1 MDLSISRNR
10 RTHVQHRAGRFL
22 RRAATYIILST
33 PLCGRASWTK
43 NYVAHHGKRKVKRS
57 VRTAASYFSFLRP
70 RKRSKRRI
78 TLIERKTSSTSTD
91 FSIVVPLLAPSLFL
105 FLSLFSPVQ
114 SARSSRRDSI
124 IAALSRLYS
133 TRPHSIVK
141 RESPNDPRRIMR
153 FIILM
158 WQPAKQDFND
168 TRAVNSGSLAG

>member
-78 TLIERKTSSTSTD
+78 TLIERKTSSTSAD

-114 SARSSRRDSI
+114 SLAHRGEIQLSPLYRDST
-124 IAALSRLYS
+124 LR
-133 TRPHSIVK
+133 V
-141 RESPNDPRRIMR
+141 RIR
-153 FIILM
+153 
-158 WQPAKQDFND
+158 
-168 TRAVNSGSLAG
+168 SLNASHRMIRGG